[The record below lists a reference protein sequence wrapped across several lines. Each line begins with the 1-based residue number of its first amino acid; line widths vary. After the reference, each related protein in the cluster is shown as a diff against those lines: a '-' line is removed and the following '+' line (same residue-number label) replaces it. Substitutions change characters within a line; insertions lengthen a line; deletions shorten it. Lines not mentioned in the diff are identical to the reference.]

1 MIILFYSDQCEF
13 SKKIIEYIDKNNLKK
28 NFNMINVNKL
38 KQIPEN
44 ITVVPTIITD
54 NVEAPLEG
62 KKAFEYIINQKYFF
76 HPTNNVEYWINNG
89 IPKPI
94 IDEDKKAIERHN
106 FGFANFN
113 DEIVK
118 ETNEPQSKGNIVINK
133 KTLALL
139 KLKR

>member
-13 SKKIIEYIDKNNLKK
+13 SKKIIEYIEKNNLKK
-28 NFNMINVNKL
+28 NFNMININKL
-38 KQIPEN
+38 KEIPSN

-54 NVEAPLEG
+54 NIEAPLEG

-76 HPTNNVEYWINNG
+76 HPTNNIDYWLNTG

-113 DEIVK
+113 DETIK
-118 ETNEPQSKGNIVINK
+118 EPENKGNVVINK

>member
-13 SKKIIEYIDKNNLKK
+13 SKKIIEYIEKNNLKK
-28 NFNMINVNKL
+28 NFNTININKL
-38 KQIPEN
+38 KEIPSN

-54 NVEAPLEG
+54 NIEAPLEG

-76 HPTNNVEYWINNG
+76 HPTNNIEYWVNTG

-106 FGFANFN
+106 FGFANF
-113 DEIVK
+113 DDKPQIIKEEVK
-118 ETNEPQSKGNIVINK
+118 KVQIITDK
-133 KTLALL
+133 KMLALL
-139 KLKR
+139 KLRR